1 MAIIHSE
8 EPSSS
13 RIRFEILA
21 QLVLSTNEAFL
32 YDIKNVVKALAG
44 KKPSNIFQM
53 LLMEILLSTTSGYVL
68 NKYISK

>member
-21 QLVLSTNEAFL
+21 QLVLSTNEAFFL

-44 KKPSNIFQM
+44 KKP
-53 LLMEILLSTTSGYVL
+53 E
-68 NKYISK
+68 